1 MMKLKLK
8 LMKRINYS
16 LLGLTLLSMA
26 LLASCK
32 KNNPSGGTPDGLGF
46 RAMTEQNVGN
56 GNNSKTHGVYDED
69 GGKVTVN
76 WTAKDLIKVAVEDN
90 IETQY
95 TFELTEG
102 ADNTS
107 GDFYTGTPHPERSFF
122 DESIHNYVAIYPAT
136 NRDGEANNITSAN
149 ASTMV
154 ATFKL
159 PATQD
164 YKANSFGE
172 KAAPMIAHSEN
183 KTLQFK
189 NIMGGICFYL
199 KGDAIVT
206 KIELTTKADEALWGT
221 CTATLHGTGTEA
233 TITDKDIS
241 TSNSADQKTTV
252 TLDCGSGVQ
261 LTPTASMFFILL
273 PPGTLSSGF
282 TLEVKGLD
290 LAGGAERVL
299 YKHDSRGGAKTIK
312 RNSILKTSN
321 SVYLKAGAIQAEFS
335 VGAAHKVYFSKG
347 NLQYN
352 MTSGEWSFLEHQYDV
367 VESHLQDVGTDYE
380 DYNIVTL
387 FGWGTSGYNN
397 TANDLNA
404 ICYNPYNTS
413 IEPLDSPYDAS
424 SNKFGYGPSTDMTDQ
439 NLVGTSANYD
449 WGVYNSISNGGNN
462 AGQWR
467 TLTAEEW
474 SYVLFERASSPV
486 NRTENARYAKAIV
499 NSNPGVILF
508 PDSYIHPTDV
518 SVTQINMSDVNSDVN
533 TFNGND
539 WIAMENAGCVFLPAN
554 GWRGKTIV
562 SNMNVTPLIVGNYWS
577 STYSTEENAYGLTF
591 NDQIGSSP
599 AILQVDGIRTRYNGF
614 GVRLVRDI
622 PYAP

>member
-1 MMKLKLK
+1 
-8 LMKRINYS
+8 
-16 LLGLTLLSMA
+16 MA

-32 KNNPSGGTPDGLGF
+32 KNNPSGGTADGLGF

-90 IETQY
+90 TETQY

-136 NRDGEANNITSAN
+136 NRDGEANIITSAN

-206 KIELTTKADEALWGT
+206 KIKLTTKAEEALWGT

-233 TITDKDIS
+233 TITDEDIS
-241 TSNSADQKTTV
+241 TSNSDVTAKKTV

-290 LAGGAERVL
+290 LAGGVERVL
-299 YKHDSRGGAKTIK
+299 YKHDSRGEAKTIK

-352 MTSGEWSFLEHQYDV
+352 KTSGEWSFLEHQYTV
-367 VESHLQDVGTDYE
+367 MESHLQNVGTDYA

-397 TANDLNA
+397 TANDPNA

-413 IEPLDSPYDAS
+413 IASLAPPLDAS
-424 SNKFGYGPSTDMTDQ
+424 LNMYGYGPSTNMTDP

-449 WGVYNSISNGGNN
+449 WGVYNPISNGGNI

-467 TLTAEEW
+467 TLTGNEL
-474 SYVLFERASSPV
+474 SHVLFVRDASTV
-486 NRTENARYAKAIV
+486 NGTANARYAKATV
-499 NSNPGVILF
+499 NGRTGVILF
-508 PDSYIHPTDV
+508 PDSYTHPSGV
-518 SVTQINMSDVNSDVN
+518 ANPVNINMSKVNSD
-533 TFNGND
+533 GNNYTVDD
-539 WIAMENAGCVFLPAN
+539 WTAMEKAGCVFLPSN
-554 GWRGKTIV
+554 GWRGDTDV
-562 SNMNVTPLIVGNYWS
+562 SNLDWTNIATVGNYWT
-577 STYSTEENAYGLTF
+577 STHENNKTSWGLTF
-591 NDQIGSSP
+591 NDNLNGNND
-599 AILQVDGIRTRYNGF
+599 ATLQVDGIRTRYNGF
-614 GVRLVRDI
+614 GVRLVHDI
-622 PYAP
+622 PIP

>member
-1 MMKLKLK
+1 
-8 LMKRINYS
+8 
-16 LLGLTLLSMA
+16 MA

-46 RAMTEQNVGN
+46 RAMTEQNGGN

-90 IETQY
+90 IEPQY

-136 NRDGEANNITSAN
+136 NRDGEANSITSAN

-159 PATQD
+159 PDTQD

-206 KIELTTKADEALWGT
+206 KIKLTTKAEEALWGT

-233 TITDKDIS
+233 TITDEDIS
-241 TSNSADQKTTV
+241 TSNSNVTAKKTV

-282 TLEVKGLD
+282 TLEVNGLD

-299 YKHDSRGGAKTIK
+299 YKHDSRGEAKTIK

-352 MTSGEWSFLEHQYDV
+352 MTSREWSFLEPQYAI
-367 VESHLQDVGTDYE
+367 VESHKQDVGIDYSNQ
-380 DYNIVTL
+380 NIVTL

-397 TANDLNA
+397 TNDPNA

-413 IEPLDSPYDAS
+413 IASLAPPLDAS
-424 SNKFGYGPSTDMTDQ
+424 LNKFGYGPSTDMTDR

-449 WGVYNSISNGGNN
+449 WGVYNSISNGGNI

-467 TLTAEEW
+467 TLTGAEW
-474 SYVLFERASSPV
+474 TYVLFTRNASTL
-486 NRTENARYAKAIV
+486 NGTLNARYAKATV
-499 NSNPGVILF
+499 NGRTGVILF
-508 PDSYIHPTDV
+508 PDSYTHPSGV
-518 SVTQINMSDVNSDVN
+518 ANPANINVPNVNSN
-533 TFNGND
+533 TNNYTAAN
-539 WIAMENAGCVFLPAN
+539 WTAMENAGCVFLPSN
-554 GWRGKTIV
+554 GWRGGEIV
-562 SNMNVTPLIVGNYWS
+562 SNMDLDNTVTVGNYWS
-577 STYSTEENAYGLTF
+577 STYQDNETSWGLTF
-591 NDQIGSSP
+591 NDDLNASNP
-599 AILQVDGIRTRYNGF
+599 AIFQVDGMRTRYNGF
-614 GVRLVRDI
+614 GVRLVHDI